1 MLSSYLGELAKRYR
15 LSKLQQLLL
24 VEAQSLVER
33 SLVSRRI
40 LQVKKLITAT
50 AIQTKSPS
58 IATANKLIDMLSV
71 VINNTTSKNIFIL
84 KLRIGIR
91 VNRLF

>member
-1 MLSSYLGELAKRYR
+1 
-15 LSKLQQLLL
+15 
-24 VEAQSLVER
+24 
-33 SLVSRRI
+33 
-40 LQVKKLITAT
+40 
-50 AIQTKSPS
+50 
-58 IATANKLIDMLSV
+58 MLSV